1 MSNTDKT
8 TIKLPAQ
15 PGREAAQNN
24 LTEDQNNAL
33 ELVKKNAQLQEEKNK
48 SLEMQMTIE
57 QLRESL
63 KEEQAK
69 SAGIA
74 ERAVML
80 EARIKEVTEHGASAN
95 RVAELEAR
103 VKELTDLLGKI
114 SGIASAGKA
123 G

>member
-1 MSNTDKT
+1 MSNADKT

-15 PGREAAQNN
+15 PGKEPAQDN
-24 LTEDQNNAL
+24 LTEDQHYAL

-48 SLEMQMTIE
+48 SLEMQMIIE
-57 QLRESL
+57 QLQESL

-69 SAGIA
+69 SAGMA
-74 ERAVML
+74 EMTIML
-80 EARIKEVTEHGASAN
+80 EARVKEMTEQGANAGKVT
-95 RVAELEAR
+95 ELEAR
-103 VKELTDLLGKI
+103 VKELTELLGKI